1 MLPGPM
7 EGRGYIAENRVSER
21 RDFKAVL
28 GTFIPAMHTAA
39 SWRCLDQINIMRSFG
54 RTARAY

>member
-1 MLPGPM
+1 M